1 MATRVMYFINVGL
14 AVLSLIE
21 IAALLL
27 LYKKTTF
34 AYVAGLASA
43 FIYMFGFIAFIVQL
57 VMFPLGHKYTPQA
70 VYAAMAIM
78 SSGFIVCGIYCI
90 MLCRRSKK
98 AFCII
103 TGIFQLVPP
112 VGTILL
118 MILCKVARRDT
129 RAQELVFTGYSFT
142 LAALAEFSAKYAPDF
157 IDAAETANFE
167 PLSKSGVQAHLKKL
181 KKQTKTPEGCF
192 KYGEAVAHY
201 TPQNMHESYN
211 YISRAAK
218 GDYPPALFNLGYF
231 HDYGIY
237 VKKDIKKAREYY
249 KRAADLGD
257 ADAGLRLAIADL
269 STGNAAGGLAE
280 IKRRAE
286 KDNVAKFDYALC
298 LERGVGEPCDMLRAV
313 DLYTECA
320 KSGLLSAQR
329 RLFGLL
335 ADMITSG
342 KTDDG
347 IYGKIVGAGF
357 LGEFG
362 LMVSG
367 ADSIANKQ
375 TPEASEIF
383 ICAVKKRG
391 KWEGDAR
398 LFIGTLYV
406 DCGKLDAD
414 RRNGAAYVKSALNLT
429 PVASRVY
436 SLLPKEIKED
446 KAPDKPKQAKPAEKK
461 A

>member
-1 MATRVMYFINVGL
+1 MYFINVGL
-14 AVLSLIE
+14 VVLSLVE

-27 LYKKTTF
+27 LHKKTTF

-43 FIYMFGFIAFIVQL
+43 FIFMFGFIAFIVQL
-57 VMFPLGHKYTPQA
+57 VMYPLGHKYTFHA

-78 SSGFIVCGIYCI
+78 AAGVIGSGIYCI

-118 MILCKVARRDT
+118 MILCKVVRHDT
-129 RAQELVFTGYSFT
+129 RAQELVFTGYSYT
-142 LAALAEFSAKYAPDF
+142 LAALAEFSAKYAPEF
-157 IDAAETANFE
+157 IDAAEAADFE
-167 PLSKSGVQAHLKKL
+167 QLSKSGVKAHLKKL
-181 KKQTKTPEGCF
+181 KKQAKTPEGCF

-218 GDYPPALFNLGYF
+218 NDYPPALFNMGYF

-237 VKKDIKKAREYY
+237 VKQDIKKAREYY
-249 KRAADLGD
+249 RRAAELGD
-257 ADAGLRLAIADL
+257 ADAGLRLAIADVK
-269 STGNAAGGLAE
+269 SGNEASGIAE
-280 IKRRAE
+280 MKRRAE
-286 KDNVAKFDYALC
+286 TDNVAKYDYALC
-298 LERGVGEPCDMLRAV
+298 VERGAGEPVDMLRAV
-313 DLYTECA
+313 DLYVECA
-320 KSGLLSAQR
+320 KNGLLAAQR

-335 ADMITSG
+335 ADMITNG

-367 ADSIANKQ
+367 ADSIANKN

-398 LFIGTLYV
+398 LFIGTLYA
-406 DCGKLDAD
+406 DCGKLDVD

-436 SLLPKEIKED
+436 SLLPKEIKD
-446 KAPDKPKQAKPAEKK
+446 
-461 A
+461 